1 MVNLKQMK
9 VILAGIEKVNVNEV
23 LLEKTIKLTRLLA
36 LSTSH
41 PPLIYRCTHHRIYV
55 KAACKPCKW
64 VYRPLYFATFN
75 KGRNCIG

>member
-23 LLEKTIKLTRLLA
+23 LLEKTIKLTRLVA
-36 LSTSH
+36 LSTSP

-55 KAACKPCKW
+55 RAACKPLKW
-64 VYRPLYFATFN
+64 VYRPL
-75 KGRNCIG
+75 